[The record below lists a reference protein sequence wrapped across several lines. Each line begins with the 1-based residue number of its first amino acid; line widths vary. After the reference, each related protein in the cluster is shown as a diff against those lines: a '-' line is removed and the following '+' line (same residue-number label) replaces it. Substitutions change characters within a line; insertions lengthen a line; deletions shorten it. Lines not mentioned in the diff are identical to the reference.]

1 VPDTSRSSATH
12 IGRSV
17 DRLINFSD
25 AVVAVAVTLL
35 ALPLVDIAGPSGDQT
50 LVDILGAHAGEIG
63 AFLFTFY
70 VVALMWLVHNRIL
83 NSITNYDGALFWI
96 NASWLVVI
104 VLLPWVSSMYG
115 MGAGDYPSVGFA
127 YWLSLA
133 IVSSLSSLMSFHL
146 RRHPEL
152 LADDAPRFT
161 PTEQKKLAFR
171 GPVLGAYFLLIG
183 VVWLTSPNVA
193 AFLPFGIIPLSIW
206 LRPARLPETAT
217 PLDAESTEKP

>member
-1 VPDTSRSSATH
+1 MPDSSRDSRTH

-50 LVDILGAHAGEIG
+50 LLDILGAHAGEIG

-83 NSITNYDGALFWI
+83 NSITNYDGTLFWM

-104 VLLPWVSSMYG
+104 VLLPWISSMYG
-115 MGAGDYPSVGFA
+115 TGSGDYPSVGFA
-127 YWLSLA
+127 YWAALA
-133 IVSSLSSLMSFHL
+133 LVSSLTSLMSYHL
-146 RRHPEL
+146 RHHPEL

-161 PTEQKKLAFR
+161 PAEQKRLAWR
-171 GPVLGAYFLLIG
+171 GPVLGAYFLIIG
-183 VVWLTSPNVA
+183 IVWLISPGIA
-193 AFLPFGIIPLSIW
+193 AYLPFGIIPLSIW
-206 LRPARLPETAT
+206 LRPARVPISKASQ
-217 PLDAESTEKP
+217 DAEAPEPQ

>member
-1 VPDTSRSSATH
+1 MPDASRGSRTH

-35 ALPLVDIAGPSGDQT
+35 ALPLVDIPGPKEGQT
-50 LVDILGAHAGEIG
+50 VWTVISANGSEIG
-63 AFLFTFY
+63 SFLFTFY

-96 NASWLVVI
+96 NATWLVVI

-115 MGAGDYPSVGFA
+115 QDAADYPSVGLA
-127 YWLSLA
+127 YWSSLA
-133 IVSSLSSLMSFHL
+133 IISLLTSLMAHHL

-161 PTEQKKLAFR
+161 PAEQRRLAWR
-171 GPVLGAYFLLIG
+171 GPILGAYFLFIG
-183 VVWLTSPNVA
+183 IVWNVSPSVA

-206 LRPARLPETAT
+206 LRPARAPKAIPTNA
-217 PLDAESTEKP
+217 PAEDL